1 VTEFR
6 PSTIRT
12 REKSDGLA
20 DDSRWS
26 ELFCFLEGVPGA
38 ERVDD
43 AHLAYRYGEA
53 LYHTGRM
60 GLLASHAQAFE
71 TAARRARD
79 VPALLRA
86 LNLKGIAAFE
96 LGVPDEAR
104 EAFEALMELS
114 EAESDDDMLARAAL
128 NLGALANLQG
138 NPADALAMY
147 QLALPLFQKLGQT
160 RGLSQTH
167 QSLGMSYR
175 DLEKWAEAEDAYR
188 EAMRLGTGF
197 GYAPIVAMAAI
208 GRSEVQVLR
217 GDPHA
222 ALSLV
227 EWGLQLSR
235 QLGDPISEGT
245 ALRVRGTARAA
256 TDRSP
261 VLRARGDL
269 QQALAL
275 ARSTDNLLLEAETLR
290 DLARTADLI
299 TDTESARQHY
309 EDAAKAFD
317 RLGARHSV
325 REMQDRIAALGAGPP
340 AGRVGPIPAVP
351 PPVPLVALRSTPHHN
366 CSVALQHCRPGA
378 RPGPDLERIICQAFT
393 GLQPAL
399 RCAVLPL
406 R

>member
-1 VTEFR
+1 MTELR
-6 PSTIRT
+6 PFTNPT
-12 REKSDGLA
+12 REKADALA
-20 DDSRWS
+20 ADSRWAD
-26 ELFCFLEGVPGA
+26 LFCFLEGVPEA

-60 GLLASHAQAFE
+60 GLLASHAEAFE
-71 TAARRARD
+71 IGARRARD
-79 VPALLRA
+79 VRALLRA
-86 LNLKGIAAFE
+86 LNLRGIAAFE

-104 EAFEALMELS
+104 QAFEALMDLS
-114 EAESDDDMLARAAL
+114 EAEGDDDMLARAAL

-138 NPADALAMY
+138 SPADALAMY
-147 QLALPLFQKLGQT
+147 HLALPLFQKLGQT

-175 DLEKWAEAEDAYR
+175 DLENWPEAEDAYQ

-256 TDRSP
+256 TDSSP
-261 VLRARGDL
+261 ELRARGDF
-269 QQALAL
+269 QQALTL
-275 ARSTDNLLLEAETLR
+275 ARSTDNVLLEAESLR
-290 DLARTADLI
+290 DLARIAALI
-299 TDTESARQHY
+299 PDAKSARQHY
-309 EDAAKAFD
+309 EAAANAFD
-317 RLGARHSV
+317 RLGARHSALAM
-325 REMQDRIAALGAGPP
+325 EDGIAALEAGPP
-340 AGRVGPIPAVP
+340 A
-351 PPVPLVALRSTPHHN
+351 
-366 CSVALQHCRPGA
+366 
-378 RPGPDLERIICQAFT
+378 
-393 GLQPAL
+393 
-399 RCAVLPL
+399 
-406 R
+406 